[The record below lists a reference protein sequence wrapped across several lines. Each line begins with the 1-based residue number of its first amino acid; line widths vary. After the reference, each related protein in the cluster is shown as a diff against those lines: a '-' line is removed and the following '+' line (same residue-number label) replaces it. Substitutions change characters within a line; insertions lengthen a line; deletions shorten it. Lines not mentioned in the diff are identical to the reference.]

1 MIQPICII
9 AKHGKERQNLPKKYK
24 IINPVAKLEQS
35 TYPSGLLKKVIS
47 AMTQVRHS
55 VKWNKFKVRR
65 HSHQYYNI
73 ICEALNTAN
82 K

>member
-55 VKWNKFKVRR
+55 VK
-65 HSHQYYNI
+65 
-73 ICEALNTAN
+73 
-82 K
+82 